1 MSHDT
6 LKILQAREMVRG
18 PLLPDGIG
26 LFERGDPNDS
36 TDPQSFVMRMN
47 RNLFIRAMDPIGYV
61 RQDLVTAINVRGQLD
76 RQAELVV
83 FGGWLFD
90 GMPGR
95 GSHPGRAPDL
105 HRLLKVTTAA
115 LAAFNAQSRAQKEG
129 DAATAAIRTSDIAR
143 FWKRLFD
150 QDAKTSDHSS
160 ALRSLRLILPDYLA
174 HLNAGGLDFNGQ
186 KVTASPLMSELV
198 KALSTSTLS
207 KVKPV
212 NSPTVAAVP
221 TVAPKDFEIP
231 LVYSSREADDEYR
244 NLAAALPRP
253 RSLKYEIRPVSPTSA
268 RTVLR
273 ADRDG
278 RLLLRPDFDVKRALT
293 VKALIDRIAFT
304 VDTKILTSVKA
315 LKAEL
320 DRGSDLNL
328 YVADRTIVK
337 KGDEWWASLPK
348 LDLSKVTGQHFV
360 IMLQEPTP
368 ETLRAVLTAIADA
381 SGIEGDVRP
390 FLIELAVDF
399 YPRSQADQ
407 VDSLLTREQIVGFLQ
422 RHLWASSSRL
432 LGIDPE
438 IPRQFDPRQV
448 YAGDSGLVT
457 RYLFAATSRFLSDS
471 AFHDLAT
478 RRRILTA
485 KAGNDLYINST
496 LYRGNRSAQ
505 LRTNV
510 QHKIADERNTMKK
523 TKVSLPNPERRGRAE
538 VTLTSFETVEQFG
551 LKRIEGL
558 AHISFRKMTQE
569 LMRFR
574 LATCTPDPAA
584 VAAAIAQMKTR
595 GVYGVEMHQRA
606 SNHEARERARPKPMN
621 TDRDGWGLVDWPE
634 MNHAVGAALDRLGK
648 RWSRF

>member
-6 LKILQAREMVRG
+6 SKTLQTREMVRS

-26 LFERGDPNDS
+26 LFERGDPDDS

-47 RNLFIRAMDPIGYV
+47 RNLFIRAMDPIGYA
-61 RQDLVTAINVRGQLD
+61 RQDLVTAINLKGQLD
-76 RQAELVV
+76 RHAELVV
-83 FGGWLFD
+83 FGGWLFA

-95 GSHPGRAPDL
+95 VSHPGRSPDL
-105 HRLLKVTTAA
+105 HRLLKVATAA
-115 LAAFNAQSRAQKEG
+115 LASVDSQVRAWKKDG
-129 DAATAAIRTSDIAR
+129 VSVPRVRNSDIAR

-160 ALRSLRLILPDYLA
+160 ALRSLRSILPDY
-174 HLNAGGLDFNGQ
+174 HSRLNAGGLDFNGQ

-198 KALSTSTLS
+198 KALSPSTLS

-212 NSPTVAAVP
+212 PSPTIAAVP

-231 LVYSSREADDEYR
+231 LVYSSPEAEDEYR

-253 RSLKYEIRPVSPTSA
+253 RSLKYEIRPVSPSSS
-268 RTVLR
+268 RNVLR

-278 RLLLRPDFDVKRALT
+278 RLLLRPDFDVKRMIR

-304 VDTKILTSVKA
+304 VDTKTLTSVEA
-315 LKAEL
+315 LRAEI
-320 DRGSDLNL
+320 DRRCDLNL
-328 YVADRTIVK
+328 YVADRTIVNK
-337 KGDEWWASLPK
+337 DDEWWASLPK
-348 LDLSKVTGQHFV
+348 LDLSKVTGQHFA

-368 ETLRAVLTAIADA
+368 ATLRAVLTAIADA

-399 YPRSQADQ
+399 YPRSATNQ
-407 VDSLLTREQIVGFLQ
+407 VDRLLTREEIVGLLQ

-448 YAGDSGLVT
+448 YAGEVSPVT

-510 QHKIADERNTMKK
+510 QHKIADERNKMKK
-523 TKVSLPNPERRGRAE
+523 TKVYLTNPERRGRAE
-538 VTLTSFETVEQFG
+538 VTLTSFETLEQFG
-551 LKRIEGL
+551 LKRIEDL
-558 AHISFRKMTQE
+558 ADISFRKMTQE

-574 LATCTPDPAA
+574 LATCTPDPEA
-584 VAAAIAQMKTR
+584 VTVAIAQMKTR

-606 SNHEARERARPKPMN
+606 SNHEARERARSKPPK

-634 MNHAVGAALDRLGK
+634 MNHAVGAALDRLRK